1 MRFRN
6 SILSSSNTVEAVRPK
21 PPTSQKSQELNR
33 SPPHPALPSRRRE
46 SAGDQGRLR
55 AWTKEIEE
63 LEDWK
68 KSGLQR
74 RKLGPREGLWPH
86 RRSQGLGLPF

>member
-33 SPPHPALPSRRRE
+33 SPPHPALPS
-46 SAGDQGRLR
+46 AGWRVQGIRAAWGLDQ
-55 AWTKEIEE
+55 
-63 LEDWK
+63 
-68 KSGLQR
+68 
-74 RKLGPREGLWPH
+74 
-86 RRSQGLGLPF
+86 

>member
-33 SPPHPALPSRRRE
+33 SPPHPALPSRRLE
-46 SAGDQGRLR
+46 SAGDQGRL
-55 AWTKEIEE
+55 
-63 LEDWK
+63 
-68 KSGLQR
+68 G
-74 RKLGPREGLWPH
+74 LGPKKLKNWKTGESPVYR
-86 RRSQGLGLPF
+86 